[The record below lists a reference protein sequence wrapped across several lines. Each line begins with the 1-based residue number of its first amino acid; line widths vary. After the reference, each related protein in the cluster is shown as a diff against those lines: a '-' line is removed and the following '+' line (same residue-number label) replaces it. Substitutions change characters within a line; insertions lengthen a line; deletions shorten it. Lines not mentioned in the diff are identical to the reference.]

1 MNPSWCV
8 RTGRL
13 ILRPV
18 WGGDLADLQALKAD
32 PRVFAVML
40 GGVRLPQQTAEE
52 LAADIVFWG
61 RYGVGMWSVRDC
73 RSGAFRGLTGILDRP
88 DGLGMALR
96 FAFAPEWHGRGYAS
110 EAAAAALRFGHDRAG
125 LARIVADFGPAVL
138 DERGELDR
146 PRMGARVFGDAA
158 ARARLEAIVHPAVRA
173 LLGAEL
179 DALRAAGHALAIYDV
194 PLLFEKQLQREVDLS
209 VVVWAPRA
217 VQLARLRARDGLSEA
232 EAERRLAAQLP
243 IDAKAAQAD
252 VVVVNDGDRA
262 ALEAKAARLLAD
274 LRGGLARRLPNAPPA
289 RY

>member
-1 MNPSWCV
+1 M
-8 RTGRL
+8 R
-13 ILRPV
+13 
-18 WGGDLADLQALKAD
+18 
-32 PRVFAVML
+32 
-40 GGVRLPQQTAEE
+40 
-52 LAADIVFWG
+52 IV
-61 RYGVGMWSVRDC
+61 
-73 RSGAFRGLTGILDRP
+73 GLTGGIAS
-88 DGLGMALR
+88 GKSTFAGALR
-96 FAFAPEWHGRGYAS
+96 ALGVPVVDADRLAREAVARGTP
-110 EAAAAALRFGHDRAG
+110 G